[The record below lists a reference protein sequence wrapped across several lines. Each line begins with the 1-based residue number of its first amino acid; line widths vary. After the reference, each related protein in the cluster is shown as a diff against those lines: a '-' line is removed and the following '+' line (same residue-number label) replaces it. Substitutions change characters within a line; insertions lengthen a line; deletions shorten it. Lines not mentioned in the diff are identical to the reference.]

1 MLRLIHRYIVYE
13 LLKVFSVA
21 LSILTLLFVLGGLVR
36 EGREQGLEPAQ
47 VLQLVPFILPD
58 ALRFTVPATIL
69 LAACMVYG
77 RMSSFNEITAMK
89 SLGIS
94 PMQAL
99 WPVFIFSF
107 VLSLGTV
114 WLNDFAVSWGRAG
127 IRRVVIESIEEIAY
141 GMLRSQR
148 SYSSDQISIVV
159 KRVEDK
165 RLVQPIISF
174 NAGGSNVTISCEEAE
189 LRGEPEK
196 ALFTVICRNGMIDVE
211 GKARMLFPNDTI
223 ERSVPLDQGRFKGE
237 ADHPAYMAMYAIPG
251 AIAGAER
258 ALTLQEDQCAAKAAL
273 QLLSGDFAT
282 LTGPEWNTQ
291 ELVRDRDLQKLH
303 RLQTEPYRR
312 WSNGFSC
319 LCFVLV
325 GAPLA
330 MRLRHADFLT
340 TFFACFMPILVVY
353 YPLLAFGV
361 DQAKS
366 GRVPSY
372 TVWIGNLLLF
382 AVGAYLVRRV
392 RRY

>member
-1 MLRLIHRYIVYE
+1 MRLIHRYIVFE
-13 LLKVFSVA
+13 LLKVFSA
-21 LSILTLLFVLGGLVR
+21 TLSIMTLIFILVGVVR

-47 VLQLVPFILPD
+47 VMQIVPFILPD
-58 ALRFTVPATIL
+58 ALRYTVPATIL
-69 LAACMVYG
+69 LAACMLYG
-77 RMSSFNEITAMK
+77 RMSNSNEITALK

-99 WPVFIFSF
+99 WPTFIFAF
-107 VLSLGTV
+107 LLSLTTV

-141 GMLRSQR
+141 GMLRTQR
-148 SYSSDQISIVV
+148 SYSSDQVSIVV
-159 KRVEDK
+159 KRVEDD
-165 RLVQPIISF
+165 RLIQPIISF
-174 NAGGSNVTISCEEAE
+174 NAGGSGVTISCEEAK

-196 ALFTVICRNGMIDVE
+196 GLFTIICRNGMIDVE

-223 ERSVPLDQGRFKGE
+223 ERSVPLDSGRFKGE
-237 ADHPAYMAMYAIPG
+237 ADHPAYIPMYAIPP
-251 AIAGAER
+251 AITAAES
-258 ALTLQEDQCAAKAAL
+258 TIGLQDDTSAAKAAL
-273 QLLSGDFAT
+273 QMLSGDFSG
-282 LTGPEWNTQ
+282 LTNPEWDTV
-291 ELVRDRDLQKLH
+291 EAVRDRDVQKLH
-303 RLQTEPYRR
+303 RLQTESYRR

-330 MRLRHADFLT
+330 TRLRHADFLT
-340 TFFACFMPILVVY
+340 TFFACFMPILLVY

-361 DQAKS
+361 DQAKA

-382 AVGAYLVRRV
+382 GVGAYLVHRV

>member
-1 MLRLIHRYIVYE
+1 MRLIQRYILFE
-13 LLKVFSVA
+13 LLKIFSIT
-21 LSILTLLFVLGGLVR
+21 LTILTLLFVLGGLVR

-77 RMSSFNEITAMK
+77 RMSNSNEITALK
-89 SLGIS
+89 SLGVS
-94 PMQAL
+94 PLAVL

-107 VLSLGTV
+107 LLSLATV

-141 GMLRSQR
+141 GMLRTQR
-148 SYSSDQISIVV
+148 SYSSELITIVV
-159 KRVEDK
+159 KRVDDQ
-165 RLVQPIISF
+165 RLIQPVISF
-174 NAGGSNVTISCEEAE
+174 KAGASDVIISCEEAE

-196 ALFTVICRNGMIDVE
+196 GLFTVICRNGMIDVE

-237 ADHPAYMAMYAIPG
+237 ADHPAYMAMHQIPG
-251 AIAGAER
+251 AISSAER
-258 ALTLQEDQCAAKAAL
+258 SILSQDDVSAAKAAL
-273 QLLSGDFAT
+273 QLLSGDFLA
-282 LTGPEWNTQ
+282 LTGVEWETEE
-291 ELVRDRDLQKLH
+291 ELREREVQKLH

-330 MRLRHADFLT
+330 VRLRNADFLS
-340 TFFACFMPILVVY
+340 TFALCFLPILIVY

-361 DQAKS
+361 DQAKA

-372 TVWIGNLLLF
+372 TVWVGNVLLF
-382 AVGAYLVRRV
+382 GVGAYLIHRV